1 MKVFL
6 FDLIAYGAHF
16 EDAKAAKLLPYPL
29 PGHRFDPEVG
39 ARTFEEHLEAW
50 AEMDRLGFDGVG
62 LNEHHTTAHSLMN
75 SPNMMAAAGAQ
86 RTKNLKFLLL
96 GNLLPLHNPLRI
108 AEELAMADCLSRG
121 RILSGF
127 ARGVPR
133 EYGVYG
139 VPMAESRAR
148 FEEAVDIVLK
158 AWTEDVFS
166 YEGKFWSYKDISIWP
181 RPYVQP
187 HPPVWVPFT
196 GSKETIEWAGKHDF
210 SAVIPALKRGVLED
224 ITGYF
229 AKAKERHGYRLTP
242 DQLCLF
248 TDVYVAPDKD
258 TALREYG
265 DNFLYFNQTLWHHG
279 SLGEKNAAK
288 SSGYVASSSYDYVRP
303 ENRADIEMDRDKIRQ
318 ITKSDLEARV
328 HSGALAWGSGK
339 EIAEQL
345 IEKAEHAGA
354 NAWVL
359 NLNLGALPHAMFMEQ
374 IRRFARDVLP
384 ALQAHEVKRVPAAE
398 RAVA

>member
-1 MKVFL
+1 
-6 FDLIAYGAHF
+6 
-16 EDAKAAKLLPYPL
+16 
-29 PGHRFDPEVG
+29 
-39 ARTFEEHLEAW
+39 
-50 AEMDRLGFDGVG
+50 
-62 LNEHHTTAHSLMN
+62 
-75 SPNMMAAAGAQ
+75 
-86 RTKNLKFLLL
+86 
-96 GNLLPLHNPLRI
+96 
-108 AEELAMADCLSRG
+108 
-121 RILSGF
+121 
-127 ARGVPR
+127 VPR

-148 FEEAVDIVLK
+148 FEEAVDIILK

-181 RPYVQP
+181 RPYTRP
-187 HPPVWVPFT
+187 YPSVWVPFT

-229 AKAKERHGYRLTP
+229 AKAKARHGHRLTP

-374 IRRFARDVLP
+374 IRRFAREVLP